1 MAYFL
6 KKNVKK
12 GRTYLSIVNSFY
24 SAENKDT
31 AHKTYKSLG
40 SVETLKKNGIEDPIA
55 YYQKEVDR
63 LNEENQTREA
73 QKVGEKSPYK
83 YGGHFIIKAIIEKLG
98 VKPYVDILGKTT
110 NFHFDLYDLL
120 CSLIFSRIL
129 NPCSKIKTF
138 EEVIPYLDTE
148 YVFSYN
154 QLLDGLGFLGDNYK
168 KIIELFTKMTKDKYG
183 IDTGIAYFDCTN
195 FYFEIDLQDEIRR
208 KGPSKENRSDPIIGM
223 GLLLDANQIPVG
235 MKLYPG
241 NKSEKPVIRNTIH
254 ELKSQNDITGKVI
267 QIADK
272 GLNCARNIYEARSNG
287 DGYLFSKSCL
297 QLSEKEKTWVLL
309 DNDYVDVVSKDGTL
323 KYRIKE
329 CVDDFKYS
337 FFDEDGQ
344 EIKFTVKEKRVAT
357 YNASLAEKKRI
368 EITKL
373 VNKAKTLCLSLAK
386 KEEYGEA
393 SKYVE
398 FVDGDDNKAKTKIN
412 EKKIEEDLKMAGYN
426 LLVTSEIKANKIG
439 IYNSYHNLWR
449 IEESFRM
456 MKSEIEARPVYLKK
470 QSTIFG
476 HFLICYLCVLLIR
489 ILQIKILGDDDSYQS
504 IFKFIRELVFTK
516 YDGNYINMISSS
528 DMLDKIAKLTGMP
541 VDNYILSEKQYKKLM
556 NYKL

>member
-6 KKNVKK
+6 KKNIKK

-24 SAENKDT
+24 SADTKDT

-40 SVETLKKNGIEDPIA
+40 SVETLKKKGISDPID
-55 YYQKEVDR
+55 YYQKEVDK
-63 LNEENQTREA
+63 LNEENENKEA
-73 QKVGEKSPYK
+73 IKVGEKSPYK
-83 YGGHFIIKAIIEKLG
+83 YGGHFIIKAIIEKLN
-98 VKPYVDILGKTT
+98 VKPYIDILNKTT
-110 NFHFDLYDLL
+110 NFHFNLYDLL

-148 YVFSYN
+148 YIFSYN

-168 KIIELFTKMTKDKYG
+168 KIVELFTKMTKEKYE
-183 IDTGIAYFDCTN
+183 IDTRITYFDCTN

-223 GLLLDANQIPVG
+223 GLLLDANQLPIG

-241 NKSEKPVIRNTIH
+241 NESEKPVIRNVIS
-254 ELKSQNDITGKVI
+254 ELKSSNDITGKVI

-272 GLNCARNIYEARSNG
+272 GLNCARNIYEALKNK

-297 QLSEKEKTWVLL
+297 QLSSVEKTWVLL
-309 DNDYVDVVSKDGTL
+309 DNDYVEVVGKDGKV
-323 KYRIKE
+323 KYKIKE
-329 CVDDFKYS
+329 CVDDFSYS
-337 FFDEDGQ
+337 FKDDDGK
-344 EIKFTVKEKRVAT
+344 EIKFTVKEKRVVT
-357 YNASLAEKKRI
+357 YNAALASKKKT
-368 EITKL
+368 EIQKL
-373 VNKAKTLCLSLAK
+373 VNKAKGLCVSCAK
-386 KEEYGEA
+386 KDEYGES
-393 SKYVE
+393 SKYVD
-398 FVDGDDNKAKTKIN
+398 FVDEDGNKAKAKIN
-412 EKKIEEDLKMAGYN
+412 EKKIEEDLKIAGYN
-426 LLVTSEIKANKIG
+426 LLVTSEIKADKVD

-489 ILQIKILGDDDSYQS
+489 ILQIKILNDEDSYQD
-504 IFKFIRELVFTK
+504 IFKFIRELIFTI
-516 YDGNYINMISSS
+516 YDSKYINMIGAS
-528 DMLDKIAKLTGMP
+528 DMVNKMTKLTKLP
-541 VDNYILSEKQYKKLM
+541 VDNYILSDSQYKKLM